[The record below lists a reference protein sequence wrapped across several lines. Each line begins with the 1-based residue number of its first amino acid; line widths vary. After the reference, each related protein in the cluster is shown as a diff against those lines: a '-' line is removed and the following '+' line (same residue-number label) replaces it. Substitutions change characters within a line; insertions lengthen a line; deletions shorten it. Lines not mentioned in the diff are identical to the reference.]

1 MSETGESSI
10 QKRPFIDDTEVSAET
25 PLSRKKTNKGQGGGP
40 KFDEV
45 WDYFIKG
52 HEVNVG
58 HYKATCHYCKK
69 EWARG
74 KPAALKS
81 HLANEC
87 SPCPED
93 ISEYWRDKLTENKTN
108 YTRHSSQNFSKQAP
122 PKQAK
127 ITQHF
132 GSGAP
137 LPSQVNDR
145 IDRSLLKA
153 WVMAG
158 IPFKVIE
165 NPFIVDLLKDLNPG
179 YVPPSRTTLSDR
191 LLNDEITRVNQ
202 KIESEL
208 KVADG
213 LTLSKNLYIF
223 SIICIDF
230 LKNIDNY

>member
-1 MSETGESSI
+1 MLETGESSI
-10 QKRPFIDDTEVSAET
+10 QKRPFIDNTELLAET
-25 PLSRKKTNKGQGGGP
+25 PLKKTNKIGDP

-52 HEVNVG
+52 QEVNVG
-58 HYKATCHYCKK
+58 HYKAKCHYCKK
-69 EWARG
+69 EWIRG
-74 KPAALKS
+74 KPAALKA

-87 SPCPED
+87 VPCPED
-93 ISEYWRDKLTENKTN
+93 ISEYWRDKFAENQIN
-108 YTRHSSQNFSKQAP
+108 YTRCSSQNLSIQTP
-122 PKQAK
+122 QKQAK

-132 GSGAP
+132 GSGIP

-165 NPFIVDLLKDLNPG
+165 NPFIVDLFKDLNPG
-179 YVPPSRTTLSDR
+179 YIPPSRTTLSDR
-191 LLNDEITRVNQ
+191 LLRDEITRVNQ

-213 LTLSKNLYIF
+213 LTLSKNKE
-223 SIICIDF
+223 F
-230 LKNIDNY
+230 L

>member
-10 QKRPFIDDTEVSAET
+10 QKRPFVDNTELPAET
-25 PLSRKKTNKGQGGGP
+25 PLSRKKTKGGL

-52 HEVNVG
+52 QEVNVG
-58 HYKATCHYCKK
+58 HYKATCHHCKK

-74 KPAALKS
+74 KPAALKA

-87 SPCPED
+87 LPCPKD
-93 ISEYWRDKLTENKTN
+93 ISEYWRDRLVENTIN
-108 YTRHSSQNFSKQAP
+108 YTRQSSQNLSIQAPLKQAR
-122 PKQAK
+122 

-132 GSGAP
+132 GSDTP

-145 IDRSLLKA
+145 IDHSLLKA

-165 NPFIVDLLKDLNPG
+165 NPFIVDLFKDLNPG
-179 YVPPSRTTLSDR
+179 YVPPSRTTLSD
-191 LLNDEITRVNQ
+191 
-202 KIESEL
+202 
-208 KVADG
+208 
-213 LTLSKNLYIF
+213 
-223 SIICIDF
+223 
-230 LKNIDNY
+230 